1 MAWQYLLAG
10 ITPAIKAGYLLA
22 NKPKP
27 DDYRDKF
34 GEETLNKMIANNQA
48 DIVNKTLLNQT
59 TSAAKS
65 LGSRLYQN
73 TQHELDI
80 AKEKGLLSSGQH
92 AQALLSAGSD
102 IQGKVGEQQQQALI
116 QNTQFTAGLK
126 ANLDQQRLE
135 LGRIKDQAAKDYKAA
150 TKQWEAELVGV
161 GMDLATV
168 GANFAQAKF
177 AEAGTQRFM
186 DDLMKEYPDW
196 SKLTYQQQN
205 GILLKMQLH
214 QLGYK
219 FPTIGSIGTSGLGEN
234 GSDGLG
240 EMANPSLLPEGTA
253 IPQDTQGKADT
264 PMKAGLFDEAEQL
277 LKSKE
282 RTPLMTTYENEPVS
296 LTPPPSSATESK
308 TLIPGVQDPSLL
320 PSTKASPGITADV
333 PFSMDSEALIDAAGI
348 GVLDP
353 YKLYKPLTNPDGSV
367 STVRT
372 MSFEEDG
379 KEILIPTVVD
389 GVLLSDEEAIDHYHK
404 TGEHF
409 GAYDS
414 VEDANVA
421 AESIHNIQSK
431 LLNEANPQTEASV
444 PSGGSVMDS
453 HKTVSRDT
461 FVAARKKAGASPAY
475 DAMFDYMEKNGL
487 AYDSPAMKKWV
498 EGKYKVARTYDR
510 FKKIYKAAGGTGTPA
525 SPTGTK
531 SDVSKP
537 TTQTTAKSPATV
549 TGSIPANKKRAIHD
563 KYSKVFYGYN
573 NGEFLASCH
582 AVSPGVYRVGEEA
595 AIRYENLNGKPL
607 MASTIKKDLNKI
619 MRSMGL
625 GDYTGEINI
634 SPLNKG
640 YYTITIEGLK

>member
-34 GEETLNKMIANNQA
+34 GEETLNKLIANNQA

-161 GMDLATV
+161 GMDFATV

-219 FPTIGSIGTSGLGEN
+219 FPTIGSIGTAGLGETAN
-234 GSDGLG
+234 PSLPPEGT
-240 EMANPSLLPEGTA
+240 ANPSLLPEGTA
-253 IPQDTQGKADT
+253 IPQKTQGKADLLI
-264 PMKAGLFDEAEQL
+264 KLGLFDEAEQL

-282 RTPLMTTYENEPVS
+282 RTPLMTTYENMVAAPKTEDVTLTAP
-296 LTPPPSSATESK
+296 TPPPR
-308 TLIPGVQDPSLL
+308 
-320 PSTKASPGITADV
+320 ITADV
-333 PFSMDSEALIDAAGI
+333 PFSMDSEALIDAAGT

-353 YKLYKPLTNPDGSV
+353 YTLYKPLTNPDGSV

-372 MSFEEDG
+372 MSFNEDG

-389 GVLLSDEEAIDHYHK
+389 GVLLSDDEAIAHYHK

-414 VEDANVA
+414 VEDANLA

-431 LLNEANPQTEASV
+431 LLNDANPQTVTEAS
-444 PSGGSVMDS
+444 
-453 HKTVSRDT
+453 
-461 FVAARKKAGASPAY
+461 FVKART
-475 DAMFDYMEKNGL
+475 DF
-487 AYDSPAMKKWV
+487 
-498 EGKYKVARTYDR
+498 KYKDSYDEMFRYMVANNLSYNDPKFISWVKKKYPTAGTYER
-510 FKKIYKAAGGTGTPA
+510 YVKIYRAAGG
-525 SPTGTK
+525 K
-531 SDVSKP
+531 
-537 TTQTTAKSPATV
+537 
-549 TGSIPANKKRAIHD
+549 
-563 KYSKVFYGYN
+563 
-573 NGEFLASCH
+573 
-582 AVSPGVYRVGEEA
+582 
-595 AIRYENLNGKPL
+595 
-607 MASTIKKDLNKI
+607 
-619 MRSMGL
+619 
-625 GDYTGEINI
+625 
-634 SPLNKG
+634 
-640 YYTITIEGLK
+640 

>member
-27 DDYRDKF
+27 DDFRDKF

-126 ANLDQQRLE
+126 ANLDEQRME

-161 GMDLATV
+161 GMDFATV

-177 AEAGTQRFM
+177 AEADTQQFM

-196 SKLTYQQQN
+196 DNLTPQQQSS
-205 GILLKMQLH
+205 IWLKMQMH
-214 QLGYK
+214 ALGYK
-219 FPTIGSIGTSGLGEN
+219 FPTMGSIGTAGLGEMAN
-234 GSDGLG
+234 PQDTQGKARLG

-253 IPQDTQGKADT
+253 IPQDTQERADLL
-264 PMKAGLFDEAEQL
+264 MKAGLFDEAEQL

-282 RTPLMTTYENEPVS
+282 RTPLMTTYENEEVP
-296 LTPPPSSATESK
+296 LTAPTPSPAWNSE

-333 PFSMDSEALIDAAGI
+333 PFSMDSEALIDATAPPPAAPVPAGGTAPGKSATYGDSNAAL
-348 GVLDP
+348 GVKQGS
-353 YKLYKPLTNPDGSV
+353 YKV
-367 STVRT
+367 
-372 MSFEEDG
+372 G
-379 KEILIPTVVD
+379 KGQQFSRNT
-389 GVLLSDEEAIDHYHK
+389 K
-404 TGEHF
+404 TGEL
-409 GAYDS
+409 
-414 VEDANVA
+414 VVKVN
-421 AESIHNIQSK
+421 
-431 LLNEANPQTEASV
+431 
-444 PSGGSVMDS
+444 GS
-453 HKTVSRDT
+453 
-461 FVAARKKAGASPAY
+461 Y
-475 DAMFDYMEKNGL
+475 
-487 AYDSPAMKKWV
+487 
-498 EGKYKVARTYDR
+498 YKVRVNGNTIKVKVGD
-510 FKKIYKAAGGTGTPA
+510 
-525 SPTGTK
+525 
-531 SDVSKP
+531 
-537 TTQTTAKSPATV
+537 TV
-549 TGSIPANKKRAIHD
+549 TVGAD
-563 KYSKVFYGYN
+563 GKV
-573 NGEFLASCH
+573 E
-582 AVSPGVYRVGEEA
+582 V
-595 AIRYENLNGKPL
+595 K
-607 MASTIKKDLNKI
+607 
-619 MRSMGL
+619 
-625 GDYTGEINI
+625 
-634 SPLNKG
+634 
-640 YYTITIEGLK
+640 

>member
-10 ITPAIKAGYLLA
+10 IAPAIKAGYLLA

-34 GEETLNKMIANNQA
+34 GEEALNKLIANNQA

-161 GMDLATV
+161 GMDFATV

-196 SKLTYQQQN
+196 SKLTYQQLN

-214 QLGYK
+214 QLGY
-219 FPTIGSIGTSGLGEN
+219 SL
-234 GSDGLG
+234 
-240 EMANPSLLPEGTA
+240 PSSPA
-253 IPQDTQGKADT
+253 SDTQTGNLLAGESGTYIPVENAAADT
-264 PMKAGLFDEAEQL
+264 EM
-277 LKSKE
+277 S
-282 RTPLMTTYENEPVS
+282 TTLSPGA
-296 LTPPPSSATESK
+296 SATESK
-308 TLIPGVQDPSLL
+308 KLIPGVQDRSLL

-333 PFSMDSEALIDAAGI
+333 PFSMDSEALIDAAGT

-353 YKLYKPLTNPDGSV
+353 NTLDAKPTPVKAQLSGNFTKPLNTGEYTVGEGEVSINKKGFASV
-367 STVRT
+367 SLTYKKGNKNVTELFRVKDKNGNDIKVKVGDILILG
-372 MSFEEDG
+372 EDG
-379 KEILIPTVVD
+379 YWTLK
-389 GVLLSDEEAIDHYHK
+389 
-404 TGEHF
+404 
-409 GAYDS
+409 
-414 VEDANVA
+414 
-421 AESIHNIQSK
+421 
-431 LLNEANPQTEASV
+431 
-444 PSGGSVMDS
+444 GG
-453 HKTVSRDT
+453 
-461 FVAARKKAGASPAY
+461 
-475 DAMFDYMEKNGL
+475 N
-487 AYDSPAMKKWV
+487 
-498 EGKYKVARTYDR
+498 
-510 FKKIYKAAGGTGTPA
+510 
-525 SPTGTK
+525 
-531 SDVSKP
+531 
-537 TTQTTAKSPATV
+537 
-549 TGSIPANKKRAIHD
+549 
-563 KYSKVFYGYN
+563 
-573 NGEFLASCH
+573 
-582 AVSPGVYRVGEEA
+582 
-595 AIRYENLNGKPL
+595 
-607 MASTIKKDLNKI
+607 
-619 MRSMGL
+619 
-625 GDYTGEINI
+625 
-634 SPLNKG
+634 
-640 YYTITIEGLK
+640 

>member
-34 GEETLNKMIANNQA
+34 GEEALNKLIANNQA

-80 AKEKGLLSSGQH
+80 AKEKGLLSSGQY

-161 GMDLATV
+161 GMDFATV

-177 AEAGTQRFM
+177 ADARTQGFM

-219 FPTIGSIGTSGLGEN
+219 FPTIGSIGTAGLGEN

-253 IPQDTQGKADT
+253 IPQDTQEQADLLI
-264 PMKAGLFDEAEQL
+264 KLGLFDEAEQR
-277 LKSKE
+277 LKSKK
-282 RTPLMTTYENEPVS
+282 RTPLMTTYENEPVT
-296 LTPPPSSATESK
+296 LTTTTLPEQVETVAQTPPPTSQPGTQQRNATYK
-308 TLIPGVQDPSLL
+308 
-320 PSTKASPGITADV
+320 
-333 PFSMDSEALIDAAGI
+333 
-348 GVLDP
+348 VLDP
-353 YKLYKPLTNPDGSV
+353 YELYKPLTNPDGSV

-372 MSFEEDG
+372 MSFNEDG

-389 GVLLSDEEAIDHYHK
+389 GVLLSDDEAIAHYHK

-414 VEDANVA
+414 VEDANLA

-431 LLNEANPQTEASV
+431 LLNDANPQTEASV
-444 PSGGSVMDS
+444 PSGGTAITEAS
-453 HKTVSRDT
+453 
-461 FVAARKKAGASPAY
+461 FVKART
-475 DAMFDYMEKNGL
+475 DY
-487 AYDSPAMKKWV
+487 
-498 EGKYKVARTYDR
+498 KYKDSYDKMFRYMVANNLSYNDPKFISWVKKKYPTAGTYER
-510 FKKIYKAAGGTGTPA
+510 YVKIYRAAGG
-525 SPTGTK
+525 K
-531 SDVSKP
+531 
-537 TTQTTAKSPATV
+537 
-549 TGSIPANKKRAIHD
+549 
-563 KYSKVFYGYN
+563 
-573 NGEFLASCH
+573 
-582 AVSPGVYRVGEEA
+582 
-595 AIRYENLNGKPL
+595 
-607 MASTIKKDLNKI
+607 
-619 MRSMGL
+619 
-625 GDYTGEINI
+625 
-634 SPLNKG
+634 
-640 YYTITIEGLK
+640 